1 MPIGFAAPAFLW
13 TLLAVPLVIAL
24 HFIRKQR
31 KQKRVSA
38 SFLWQDAKRMAQKR
52 RRFSLS
58 WLLAAQLAF
67 VTLAG
72 LALARPYW
80 RNDAAVARAFIID
93 ASASM
98 LARDSDG
105 VRLDKALGQAQ
116 DLLRRSGQV
125 AVIRAG
131 RDASVWQAPTSNS
144 ADVRNALT
152 DLPAGDVSSDLLRAI
167 DLARSLLPE
176 AELHIFSDSSAETT
190 SGAITWHNVGLD
202 AQNIG
207 ISAFDLRYQQAF
219 VSVVSNHP
227 RPQEVVLEI
236 YQVNPDTPAS
246 DASDASDGQ
255 LLVSSSLLVPASGQ
269 TNVAFPLTSEQGL
282 YRARLQ
288 VPDWD
293 ALTLDN
299 EAFSGSRNLTIL
311 LRPRS
316 QAVERALRAIP
327 NVEVRFV
334 QRLPASLEPYDIITL
349 IGDVPKTLPPG
360 RYLLFPNAQE
370 EANYETVADWDRSDP
385 LLRFADLSGVVV
397 ATAADAFIPSLEWQ
411 PLAES
416 QSLLP
421 VIAKTSNLADTTD
434 AAVEAV
440 AFSFHPTQNDM
451 VRRVAF
457 PIVMTN
463 IIERYRSE
471 SRLPL
476 GTILPATSSN
486 SGARWVL
493 EPGLYTLDNRLYSA
507 SLLDANE
514 SRLNVNVITNVNN
527 PAQPAL
533 EDTEGV
539 DATNAAVSTTVNNT
553 VSNTVNNSES
563 EQRLEVAYI
572 LVVIAFLLLVAE
584 WWLWSRGRTAASA
597 S

>member
-13 TLLAVPLVIAL
+13 TLLAVPVVIAL
-24 HFIRKQR
+24 HFMRKQR
-31 KQKRVSA
+31 RQKRVSA
-38 SFLWQDAKRMAQKR
+38 SFLWRDAKRIAQRR

-72 LALARPYW
+72 LALAQPYW
-80 RNDAAVARAFIID
+80 RNDAAVARVFIID

-98 LARDSDG
+98 AARDSDG
-105 VRLDKALGQAQ
+105 VRLSKAADLAQ

-131 RDASVWQAPTSNS
+131 RDASVWQAPTSN
-144 ADVRNALT
+144 AAEVRDALT
-152 DLPAGDVSSDLLRAI
+152 NLQAGDVSSDVARAT
-167 DLARSLLPE
+167 DLARSLLPD
-176 AELHIFSDSSAETT
+176 AEVHVFSDSPATN
-190 SGAITWHNVGLD
+190 GNVTWHNVGLD

-207 ISAFDLRYQQAF
+207 ISAFDVRYQQVF

-236 YQVNPDTPAS
+236 DQVDPNAPQS
-246 DASDASDGQ
+246 GGQ
-255 LLVSSSLLVPASGQ
+255 RLVSSSLLVPASGQ

-293 ALTLDN
+293 ALNLDN
-299 EAFSGSRNLTIL
+299 EAYAGSRNLTIL

-316 QAVERALRAIP
+316 QLVERALRAIP
-327 NVEVRFV
+327 NVEVRTV

-349 IGDVPKTLPPG
+349 VGDIPETLAPG
-360 RYLLFPNAQE
+360 RYILFPNAQSE
-370 EANYETVADWDRSDP
+370 PNYETAADWDRSDP

-397 ATAADAFIPSLEWQ
+397 ATSQEAFVPSLEWQ

-421 VIAKTSNLADTTD
+421 VIAKTSNLDDTAE
-434 AAVEAV
+434 AAIEAV

-463 IIERYRSE
+463 IVERYRSE

-476 GTILPATSSN
+476 GTMLPAGSST
-486 SGARWVL
+486 RRVL
-493 EPGLYTLDNRLYSA
+493 EPGLYTLDGRLYSA
-507 SLLDANE
+507 SLLDASE
-514 SRLNVNVITNVNN
+514 SRLNIDIIQSSV
-527 PAQPAL
+527 AQ
-533 EDTEGV
+533 
-539 DATNAAVSTTVNNT
+539 NAASEESAVETSEVTPVTV
-553 VSNTVNNSES
+553 S
-563 EQRLEVAYI
+563 EQRLEVAYV
-572 LVVIAFLLLVAE
+572 LVVMALLLLVGE
-584 WWLWSRGRTAASA
+584 WWLWSRGRTNTSL

>member
-13 TLLAVPLVIAL
+13 TLLALPVVLAL

-38 SFLWQDAKRMAQKR
+38 SFLWRDAKRIAQKR

-98 LARDSDG
+98 VARDSDG
-105 VRLDKALGQAQ
+105 VRLEKALTQAQ
-116 DLLRRSGQV
+116 TLLRRSGQV
-125 AVIRAG
+125 VIIRAG
-131 RDASVWQAPTSNS
+131 RDASVWQAPTSDASS
-144 ADVRNALT
+144 ASSALA
-152 DLPAGDVSSDLLRAI
+152 DMQAGDVSSDLLRAT

-176 AELHIFSDSSAETT
+176 AELHIFSDSTPEST
-190 SGAITWHNVGLD
+190 SGSVTWHNVGLD
-202 AQNIG
+202 GQNLG

-219 VSVVSNHP
+219 VSVLSNHP

-236 YQVNPDTPAS
+236 YQIDPNNPAES
-246 DASDASDGQ
+246 GQ

-282 YRARLQ
+282 YRAQLQ
-288 VPDWD
+288 VPEWD
-293 ALTLDN
+293 ALPLDD
-299 EAFSGSRNLTIL
+299 EAYAGSRNLTIL

-316 QAVERALRAIP
+316 QILERALRAIP

-349 IGDVPKTLPPG
+349 IGGVPQTLAPG
-360 RYLLFPNAQE
+360 RYILFPDAQSE
-370 EANYETVADWDRSDP
+370 PSYETVADWDRSDP

-397 ATAADAFIPSLEWQ
+397 ATSEDAFIPSLEWQ

-416 QSLLP
+416 QSLVP
-421 VIAKTSNLADTTD
+421 VIAKTSNLATSNVAETTD

-476 GTILPATSSN
+476 GTILPAS
-486 SGARWVL
+486 SGAGRSGAGRVL
-493 EPGLYTLDNRLYSA
+493 EPGLYSLDGRLYSA
-507 SLLDANE
+507 SLLDASE
-514 SRLNVNVITNVNN
+514 SRLQV
-527 PAQPAL
+527 AR
-533 EDTEGV
+533 
-539 DATNAAVSTTVNNT
+539 AAVAEEETTDTPDTAVT
-553 VSNTVNNSES
+553 S

-572 LVVIAFLLLVAE
+572 LVLIALLLLVAE

-597 S
+597 

>member
-13 TLLAVPLVIAL
+13 TLLAVPAVIAL

-38 SFLWQDAKRMAQKR
+38 SFLWRDAKRIAQRR

-98 LARDSDG
+98 VARDSDG
-105 VRLDKALGQAQ
+105 VRLEKALNQAQ
-116 DLLRRSGQV
+116 SLLRRSGQV
-125 AVIRAG
+125 AIIRAG
-131 RDASVWQAPTSNS
+131 RDASVWLAATDDP
-144 ADVRNALT
+144 ADVREALANIQ
-152 DLPAGDVSSDLLRAI
+152 AGDVSSDLMRAT

-176 AELHIFSDSSAETT
+176 AEVHVFSDSTPENP
-190 SGAITWHNVGLD
+190 SGGITWHNVGLD
-202 AQNIG
+202 GQNLG

-219 VSVVSNHP
+219 VSVISNHP

-236 YQVNPDTPAS
+236 YQVDPDNPTQS
-246 DASDASDGQ
+246 GQ
-255 LLVSSSLLVPASGQ
+255 MLVSSSLLVPASGQ

-293 ALTLDN
+293 ALPLDD
-299 EAFSGSRNLTIL
+299 EAYAGSRNLTIL

-316 QAVERALRAIP
+316 QIIERALRAIP

-349 IGDVPKTLPPG
+349 IGGVPDTLAPG
-360 RYLLFPNAQE
+360 RYILFPDAQGE
-370 EANYETVADWDRSDP
+370 PAYETVADWDASDP
-385 LLRFADLSGVVV
+385 LLRFADLSGAVV
-397 ATAADAFIPSLEWQ
+397 ATAEDAFIASLEWQ
-411 PLAES
+411 PIAES
-416 QSLLP
+416 QSLAS
-421 VIAKTSNLADTTD
+421 VIAKTSNLDDTTD

-476 GTILPATSSN
+476 GTILPAD
-486 SGARWVL
+486 SGARRVL
-493 EPGLYTLDNRLYSA
+493 EPGFYTLDGRLYSA
-507 SLLDANE
+507 SLLDASE
-514 SRLNVNVITNVNN
+514 SRLQV
-527 PAQPAL
+527 AR
-533 EDTEGV
+533 
-539 DATNAAVSTTVNNT
+539 AAVAEEESTETPDTSVT
-553 VSNTVNNSES
+553 S

-572 LVVIAFLLLVAE
+572 LVVIALLLLVAE

-597 S
+597 

>member
-13 TLLAVPLVIAL
+13 TLLAVPVVIAL

-38 SFLWQDAKRMAQKR
+38 SFLWQDAKRIAQRR

-72 LALARPYW
+72 LALAQPYW
-80 RNDAAVARAFIID
+80 RNDAAVARVFIID

-98 LARDSDG
+98 VARDSDG
-105 VRLDKALGQAQ
+105 VRLEKAIDQAQ
-116 DLLRRSGQV
+116 TLLRRSGQV
-125 AVIRAG
+125 AIIRAG
-131 RDASVWQAPTSNS
+131 RDASVWQAPTNNSNEARDAL
-144 ADVRNALT
+144 ADIQ
-152 DLPAGDVSSDLLRAI
+152 AGDASSDLLRAT

-176 AELHIFSDSSAETT
+176 AELHIFSDSS
-190 SGAITWHNVGLD
+190 SDSVPVGANVTQHNVALD
-202 AQNIG
+202 GQNLG
-207 ISAFDLRYQQAF
+207 ISAFDLRYEQVF
-219 VSVVSNHP
+219 VSVVSSHP

-236 YQVNPDTPAS
+236 YQVNPDNPEAS
-246 DASDASDGQ
+246 GQ
-255 LLVSSSLLVPASGQ
+255 MLVSSSLLVPARGQ

-288 VPDWD
+288 VPTWD
-293 ALTLDN
+293 ALSLDD
-299 EAFSGSRNLTIL
+299 EAYAGSRNLTIL

-316 QAVERALRAIP
+316 QILERALRAIP
-327 NVEVRFV
+327 NVSVRTV
-334 QRLPASLEPYDIITL
+334 QRLPGSLEPYDIITL
-349 IGDVPKTLPPG
+349 IGDVPETLSPG
-360 RYLLFPNAQE
+360 RYLLFPDAQSE
-370 EANYETVADWDRSDP
+370 PNYETIADWDGSDP

-397 ATAADAFIPSLEWQ
+397 ATSGSSNSSGSSGSAFVPSLEWQ
-411 PLAES
+411 PIAES
-416 QSLLP
+416 QSLVP
-421 VIAKTSNLADTTD
+421 VIAKTSNLEESTD

-476 GTILPATSSN
+476 GTILPAS
-486 SGARWVL
+486 SGAGRVL
-493 EPGLYTLDNRLYSA
+493 EPGLYTLDSKLYSA

-514 SRLNVNVITNVNN
+514 SRLDVAQTVTTTDNQANN
-527 PAQPAL
+527 QA
-533 EDTEGV
+533 DTETNTSDV
-539 DATNAAVSTTVNNT
+539 TNTAT
-553 VSNTVNNSES
+553 S
-563 EQRLEVAYI
+563 EQRLEVASI
-572 LVVIAFLLLVAE
+572 LVLIALLLLMGE
-584 WWLWSRGRTAASA
+584 WWLWSRGRTTASA
-597 S
+597 

>member
-13 TLLAVPLVIAL
+13 TLLALPVVLAL

-38 SFLWQDAKRMAQKR
+38 SFLWRDAKRIAQKR

-98 LARDSDG
+98 VARDSDG
-105 VRLDKALGQAQ
+105 VRLEKALTQAQ
-116 DLLRRSGQV
+116 TLLRRSGQV
-125 AVIRAG
+125 VIIRAG
-131 RDASVWQAPTSNS
+131 RDASVWQAPTSDASS
-144 ADVRNALT
+144 ASSALA
-152 DLPAGDVSSDLLRAI
+152 DMQAGDVSSDLLRAT

-176 AELHIFSDSSAETT
+176 AELHIFSDSTPEST
-190 SGAITWHNVGLD
+190 SGSVTWHNVGLD
-202 AQNIG
+202 GQNLG

-219 VSVVSNHP
+219 VSVLSNHP

-236 YQVNPDTPAS
+236 YQIDPNNPAES
-246 DASDASDGQ
+246 GQ

-282 YRARLQ
+282 YRAQLQ
-288 VPDWD
+288 VPEWD
-293 ALTLDN
+293 ALPLDD
-299 EAFSGSRNLTIL
+299 EAYAGSRNLTIL

-316 QAVERALRAIP
+316 QILERALRAIP

-349 IGDVPKTLPPG
+349 IGGVPQTLAPG
-360 RYLLFPNAQE
+360 RYILFPDAQSE
-370 EANYETVADWDRSDP
+370 PSYETVADWDRSDP

-397 ATAADAFIPSLEWQ
+397 ATLEDAFIPSLEWQ

-416 QSLLP
+416 QSLVP
-421 VIAKTSNLADTTD
+421 VIAKTSNLATSNVAETTD

-476 GTILPATSSN
+476 GTILPAS
-486 SGARWVL
+486 SGAGRSGAGRVL
-493 EPGLYTLDNRLYSA
+493 EPGLYSLDGRLYSA
-507 SLLDANE
+507 SLLDASE
-514 SRLNVNVITNVNN
+514 SRLQV
-527 PAQPAL
+527 AR
-533 EDTEGV
+533 
-539 DATNAAVSTTVNNT
+539 AAVAEEETTDTPDTAVT
-553 VSNTVNNSES
+553 S

-572 LVVIAFLLLVAE
+572 LVLIALLLLVAE

-597 S
+597 

>member
-13 TLLAVPLVIAL
+13 TLLAVPAVIAL

-38 SFLWQDAKRMAQKR
+38 SFLWRDAKRIAQRR

-67 VTLAG
+67 VMLAG

-98 LARDSDG
+98 VARDSDG
-105 VRLDKALGQAQ
+105 VRLEKAINQAQ
-116 DLLRRSGQV
+116 SLLRRSGQV
-125 AVIRAG
+125 AIIRAG
-131 RDASVWQAPTSNS
+131 RDASVWLAATDDP
-144 ADVRNALT
+144 ADVREALANIQ
-152 DLPAGDVSSDLLRAI
+152 AGDVSSDLVRAT

-176 AELHIFSDSSAETT
+176 AEVHVFSDSTPENP
-190 SGAITWHNVGLD
+190 SGSITWHNVGLD
-202 AQNIG
+202 GQNLG

-219 VSVVSNHP
+219 VSVISNHP

-236 YQVNPDTPAS
+236 YQVDPDNPTQS
-246 DASDASDGQ
+246 GQ
-255 LLVSSSLLVPASGQ
+255 MLVSSSLLVPASGQ

-293 ALTLDN
+293 ALPLDD
-299 EAFSGSRNLTIL
+299 EAYAGSRNLTIL

-316 QAVERALRAIP
+316 QIIERALRAIP

-349 IGDVPKTLPPG
+349 IGGVPETLAPG
-360 RYLLFPNAQE
+360 RYILFPDAQGE
-370 EANYETVADWDRSDP
+370 PAYETVADWDRSDP

-397 ATAADAFIPSLEWQ
+397 ATSEDAFMPSLEWQ
-411 PLAES
+411 PIAES
-416 QSLLP
+416 QSLAS
-421 VIAKTSNLADTTD
+421 VIAKTSNLDDTTD

-476 GTILPATSSN
+476 GTILPAD
-486 SGARWVL
+486 SGARRVL
-493 EPGLYTLDNRLYSA
+493 EPGLYTLDGRLYSA
-507 SLLDANE
+507 SLLDASE
-514 SRLNVNVITNVNN
+514 SRLQV
-527 PAQPAL
+527 AR
-533 EDTEGV
+533 
-539 DATNAAVSTTVNNT
+539 AAVAEEESTETPDTSVT
-553 VSNTVNNSES
+553 S

-572 LVVIAFLLLVAE
+572 LVVIALLLLVAE

-597 S
+597 

>member
-13 TLLAVPLVIAL
+13 TLLALPVVIAL

-31 KQKRVSA
+31 RQKRVSA
-38 SFLWQDAKRMAQKR
+38 SFLWRDAKRIAQRR

-98 LARDSDG
+98 VARDSDG
-105 VRLDKALGQAQ
+105 VRLEKALSQAQ
-116 DLLRRSGQV
+116 TLLRRSGQV
-125 AVIRAG
+125 VIIRAG
-131 RDASVWQAPTSNS
+131 RDASVWQAPTSDATAARDAL
-144 ADVRNALT
+144 ADIR
-152 DLPAGDVSSDLLRAI
+152 AGDVSSDLLRAT

-176 AELHIFSDSSAETT
+176 AELHIFSDSTPEST
-190 SGAITWHNVGLD
+190 SGSVTWHNVGLD
-202 AQNIG
+202 GQNLG

-219 VSVVSNHP
+219 VSVLSNHP

-236 YQVNPDTPAS
+236 YQVDPDNPAS
-246 DASDASDGQ
+246 GGQ
-255 LLVSSSLLVPASGQ
+255 LLISSSLLVPASGQ

-282 YRARLQ
+282 YRAQLQ
-288 VPDWD
+288 VPEWD
-293 ALTLDN
+293 ALTLDD
-299 EAFSGSRNLTIL
+299 EAYAGSRNLTIL

-316 QAVERALRAIP
+316 QILERALRAIP

-349 IGDVPKTLPPG
+349 IGGVPQTLAPG
-360 RYLLFPNAQE
+360 RYILFPDAQGDVQGE
-370 EANYETVADWDRSDP
+370 PSYETVADWDRSDP

-397 ATAADAFIPSLEWQ
+397 ATSQDAFIASLEWQ

-416 QSLLP
+416 QSLAP
-421 VIAKTSNLADTTD
+421 VIAKTSNLTTSNVAETTD

-476 GTILPATSSN
+476 GTILPAS
-486 SGARWVL
+486 SGARRVL
-493 EPGLYTLDNRLYSA
+493 EPGLYTLDGRLYSA
-507 SLLDANE
+507 SLLDASE
-514 SRLNVNVITNVNN
+514 SRLQVARAAI
-527 PAQPAL
+527 AE
-533 EDTEGV
+533 EDPTETP
-539 DATNAAVSTTVNNT
+539 DTAVT
-553 VSNTVNNSES
+553 S

-572 LVVIAFLLLVAE
+572 LVLVALLLLVAE

-597 S
+597 

>member
-13 TLLAVPLVIAL
+13 TLLAVPIVLAL

-31 KQKRVSA
+31 KQKQVSA
-38 SFLWQDAKRMAQKR
+38 SFLWRDAKRIAQRR

-58 WLLAAQLAF
+58 WLLAVQLVFA
-67 VTLAG
+67 TLAG

-98 LARDSDG
+98 VARDSDG
-105 VRLDKALGQAQ
+105 VRLDKALDQAQ
-116 DLLRRSGQV
+116 TLLRRSGQV
-125 AVIRAG
+125 TIIRAG
-131 RDASVWQAPTSNS
+131 RDASVWQAPTSN
-144 ADVRNALT
+144 ANEARDALANIQ
-152 DLPAGDVSSDLLRAI
+152 AGDVSSDLLRAT
-167 DLARSLLPE
+167 DLARSLLPA
-176 AELHIFSDSSAETT
+176 AELHIFSDSTPENP
-190 SGAITWHNVGLD
+190 SGSGVTWHNVGLD
-202 AQNIG
+202 GQNLG

-219 VSVVSNHP
+219 VSVISNHP

-236 YQVNPDTPAS
+236 YQVDPDNPAES
-246 DASDASDGQ
+246 GQ

-293 ALTLDN
+293 ALPLDD
-299 EAFSGSRNLTIL
+299 EAYAGSRNLTIL

-316 QAVERALRAIP
+316 QIIERALRAIP

-334 QRLPASLEPYDIITL
+334 QRLPALLEPYDIITL
-349 IGDVPKTLPPG
+349 IGGVPETLAPG
-360 RYLLFPNAQE
+360 RYILFPSAQGE
-370 EANYETVADWDRSDP
+370 PDYETVADWDGSDP

-397 ATAADAFIPSLEWQ
+397 ATSEDAFIPSLEWQ
-411 PLAES
+411 PIAES
-416 QSLLP
+416 QSLVP
-421 VIAKTSNLADTTD
+421 VIAKTSNLNETTD

-457 PIVMTN
+457 PIIMTN
-463 IIERYRSE
+463 TIERYRSE

-476 GTILPATSSN
+476 GTILPAS
-486 SGARWVL
+486 SGAGRVL
-493 EPGLYTLDNRLYSA
+493 EPGLYPLDGRLYSA
-507 SLLDANE
+507 SLLDASE
-514 SRLNVNVITNVNN
+514 SRLNVARAAVVE
-527 PAQPAL
+527 
-533 EDTEGV
+533 EDTT
-539 DATNAAVSTTVNNT
+539 DSPDTTVT
-553 VSNTVNNSES
+553 S

-572 LVVIAFLLLVAE
+572 LVLIALLLLVAE

-597 S
+597 

>member
-13 TLLAVPLVIAL
+13 TLLALPVVLAL

-38 SFLWQDAKRMAQKR
+38 SFLWRDAKRIAQKR

-98 LARDSDG
+98 VARDSDG
-105 VRLDKALGQAQ
+105 VRLEKALTQAQ
-116 DLLRRSGQV
+116 TLLRRSGQV
-125 AVIRAG
+125 VIIRAG
-131 RDASVWQAPTSNS
+131 RDASVWQAPTSDASS
-144 ADVRNALT
+144 ASSALA
-152 DLPAGDVSSDLLRAI
+152 DMQAGDVSSDLLRAT

-176 AELHIFSDSSAETT
+176 AELHIFSDSTPEST
-190 SGAITWHNVGLD
+190 SGSVTWHNVGLD
-202 AQNIG
+202 GQNLG

-219 VSVVSNHP
+219 VSVLSNHP

-236 YQVNPDTPAS
+236 YQIDPNNPAES
-246 DASDASDGQ
+246 GQ

-282 YRARLQ
+282 YRAQLQ
-288 VPDWD
+288 VPEWD
-293 ALTLDN
+293 ALPLDD
-299 EAFSGSRNLTIL
+299 EAYAGSRNLTIL

-316 QAVERALRAIP
+316 QILERALRAIP

-349 IGDVPKTLPPG
+349 IGGVPQTLAPG
-360 RYLLFPNAQE
+360 RYILFPDAQSE
-370 EANYETVADWDRSDP
+370 PSYETVADWDRSDP

-397 ATAADAFIPSLEWQ
+397 ATSEDAFIPSLEWQ

-416 QSLLP
+416 QSLVP
-421 VIAKTSNLADTTD
+421 VIAKTSNLATSNVAETTD

-471 SRLPL
+471 SRLPM
-476 GTILPATSSN
+476 GTILPAS
-486 SGARWVL
+486 SGARRVL
-493 EPGLYTLDNRLYSA
+493 EPGLYTLDGRLYSA
-507 SLLDANE
+507 SLLDASE
-514 SRLNVNVITNVNN
+514 SRLEV
-527 PAQPAL
+527 AR
-533 EDTEGV
+533 
-539 DATNAAVSTTVNNT
+539 AAVAEEETTDTPDTAVT
-553 VSNTVNNSES
+553 S

-572 LVVIAFLLLVAE
+572 LVLIALLLLVAE

-597 S
+597 